1 MDFTYLETA
10 MAFFGLASIVIGS
23 FADRLT
29 EHMLREPHNRTP
41 APPIT
46 AIDDKMSVVPHSH
59 AASLSATP
67 LLMLA

>member
-29 EHMLREPHNRTP
+29 EHMLREPQ
-41 APPIT
+41 
-46 AIDDKMSVVPHSH
+46 AISPNARAANHSN
-59 AASLSATP
+59 
-67 LLMLA
+67 

>member
-29 EHMLREPHNRTP
+29 EHMLREPHKPNAR
-41 APPIT
+41 A
-46 AIDDKMSVVPHSH
+46 ANHSN
-59 AASLSATP
+59 
-67 LLMLA
+67 